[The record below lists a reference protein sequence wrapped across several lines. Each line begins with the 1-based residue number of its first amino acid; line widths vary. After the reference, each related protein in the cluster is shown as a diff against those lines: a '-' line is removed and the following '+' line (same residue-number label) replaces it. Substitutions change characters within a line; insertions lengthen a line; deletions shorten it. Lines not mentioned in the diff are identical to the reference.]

1 MNDTQRQAMAREI
14 HASYE
19 AELLQPDELTHM
31 IYAKATGV
39 SARVAEKILLGEVA
53 AGRMTRREA
62 IGNRGMVWA
71 YAARCTDPDDMQR
84 NSTTGHHG
92 DTKRES
98 PPDRIWD
105 QIDRDFYPSLDRTDD
120 MPY

>member
-14 HASYE
+14 HAFYE

-84 NSTTGHHG
+84 NSSTGHY
-92 DTKRES
+92 D
-98 PPDRIWD
+98 D
-105 QIDRDFYPSLDRTDD
+105 IDTDD